1 MTEGQKS
8 RALSWYPMIKN
19 GALSYGKIAKMLGI
33 SKHDLIDFYD
43 EQGFAY
49 FSITAEEVDKD
60 VANNESM
67 ISNR

>member
-1 MTEGQKS
+1 M
-8 RALSWYPMIKN
+8 LKN
-19 GALSYGKIAKMLGI
+19 GALSYGKVAKMLGI

-49 FSITAEEVDKD
+49 FSITTEEVDKD
-60 VANNESM
+60 VANIESM